1 MSMNSGETPQLNF
14 FMKRMTESRAN
25 RPVRSAFTL
34 IELLVVIA
42 IIAILAAMLLPALA
56 KAKIRALNLHCMNN
70 KSQLMKAFHMY
81 ATDFNDIFA
90 PNPDTV
96 THIKGD
102 NWIGDNENGWMP
114 PGVNGTNPDPGN
126 PDLVT
131 DPSWSLFSPYVG
143 KATGVYQCPRDPR
156 IVDYHGSNPQLNN
169 TKIKPVR
176 SVSMQQGVG
185 TKGLGVPPPN
195 GNSKV
200 DGPWLNG
207 AHNHSADMPYATF
220 GKFTDF
226 NICSASD
233 IWVFLDDDPWTI
245 NDAAC
250 AVIAAMPDFVDYP
263 SPFHDNACGFAFADG
278 HAEIHK
284 WKSSIFIHNT
294 IPPRTTAK
302 PYPSPEYNDWFW
314 WAWHAT
320 RNKFSR
326 SVP

>member
-1 MSMNSGETPQLNF
+1 
-14 FMKRMTESRAN
+14 MKKLTASRA
-25 RPVRSAFTL
+25 PGPARSAFTL

-70 KSQLMKAFHMY
+70 KNQLQKAFIMY
-81 ATDFNDIFA
+81 ATDFNEKYA
-90 PNPDTV
+90 PNPDRVFPTAGCNWV
-96 THIKGD
+96 GGSQNGGMPVGAPANMDAGD
-102 NWIGDNENGWMP
+102 ARF
-114 PGVNGTNPDPGN
+114 
-126 PDLVT
+126 VT
-131 DPSWSLFSPYVG
+131 DPKWSLFAPYV
-143 KATGVYQCPRDPR
+143 ANNAGVYQCPRDPR
-156 IVDYHGSNPQLNN
+156 IVAYNGGNPQLNG

-185 TKGLGVPPPN
+185 TKGACAG
-195 GNSKV
+195 GDSKV

-207 AHNHSADMPYATF
+207 SDSHTADSPYVTF
-220 GKFTDF
+220 GKQTDF

-250 AVIAAMPDFVDYP
+250 AVIAAVPDFVDYP
-263 SPFHDNACGFAFADG
+263 SPFHDNACGFSFADG

-284 WKSSIFIHNT
+284 WKSNLFIHNNV
-294 IPPRTTAK
+294 PPRTTAQ
-302 PYPSPEYNDWFW
+302 PGIQYNDWYW

-320 RNKFSR
+320 RNKNTR
-326 SVP
+326 TVP

>member
-1 MSMNSGETPQLNF
+1 M
-14 FMKRMTESRAN
+14 MTIIESRAV
-25 RPVRSAFTL
+25 RPARAAFTL

-42 IIAILAAMLLPALA
+42 IIAILAAMLLPALS
-56 KAKIRALNLHCMNN
+56 KAKTRALNLHCMNN
-70 KSQLMKAFHMY
+70 KNQLQKAFHMY
-81 ATDFNDIFA
+81 ATDFNDKFA

-96 THIKGD
+96 TGVRGG
-102 NWIGDNENGWMP
+102 NWIGDGENNWMP
-114 PGVNGTNPDPGN
+114 PGVTGGN
-126 PDLVT
+126 ADAGKPDLVT

-156 IVDYHGSNPQLNN
+156 IVPYAGNVVSLLT

-185 TKGLGVPPPN
+185 TKGIPAG
-195 GNSKV
+195 GGDKKV

-207 AHNHSADMPYATF
+207 SHSHIADTPYATF

-226 NICSASD
+226 DICSPSD

-250 AVIAAMPDFVDYP
+250 AVIASSPDTVDYC
-263 SPFHDNACGFAFADG
+263 SPFHDNACGFSFADG

-284 WKSSIFIHNT
+284 WKSSVWIHNG
-294 IPPRTTAK
+294 PPSRGDFVNACNNSALAK
-302 PYPSPEYNDWFW
+302 GDWFW

-320 RNKFSR
+320 RSRITR
-326 SVP
+326 SVGP